1 MADNNN
7 NKILNVPP
15 LRFPEFTD
23 EWEKCK
29 VSDLLD
35 FYSTNSL
42 SWEQLEYTGSGM
54 RNLHYGLIHVGLPT
68 LVDVGNALLPN
79 IKERFV
85 PKNYQ
90 LCNNGDVAFADAS
103 EDTNEVAKVV
113 ELTEIKDEK
122 VVCGLHTIH
131 GRDNKGKTVIGY
143 KGYAFSSDAFHKQIR
158 RIAQGTKIFS
168 ISTKNFS
175 ECYIGI
181 PSIKEQTKIAAILS
195 LLDRRIAVQTKIIED
210 LKKLK
215 SALYHLI
222 FSTIDNGF
230 TSLGEIASIVKG
242 TQVNGTELLD
252 EGDYYVMNGGIQPS
266 GYYDKYNVPA
276 NTISISEGG
285 NSCGYVQYNTLPF
298 WSGGHC
304 YTIQKIESSI
314 ITEFLYHYLKYK
326 EPEIMKLRIGSG
338 LPNIQKKDLERF
350 PIVNI
355 PLQEQKGI
363 VELFNMFETK
373 EINESKILSLLQK
386 QKSYLLGEM
395 FI

>member
-1 MADNNN
+1 M
-7 NKILNVPP
+7 
-15 LRFPEFTD
+15 RFPEFTD
-23 EWEKCK
+23 EWEKQK
-29 VSDLLD
+29 LSDFVERVTRKNKNNESKLPLTI
-35 FYSTNSL
+35 SA
-42 SWEQLEYTGSGM
+42 Q
-54 RNLHYGLIHVGLPT
+54 YGLVDQITFFNKVIASTDISGYYLLKKGEFAYNKSYSGDYTWGAVKRLDRYEQGVLSTLYICFSPLKFVISDYLVHYFETKKWHREVSEIAVEGARNHGLLNIGVADYFNTKHFLPT
-68 LVDVGNALLPN
+68 K
-79 IKERFV
+79 KEQKKIAVFL
-85 PKNYQ
+85 N
-90 LCNNGDVAFADAS
+90 L
-103 EDTNEVAKVV
+103 
-113 ELTEIKDEK
+113 IEK
-122 VVCGLHTIH
+122 
-131 GRDNKGKTVIGY
+131 
-143 KGYAFSSDAFHKQIR
+143 
-158 RIAQGTKIFS
+158 RIA
-168 ISTKNFS
+168 
-175 ECYIGI
+175 
-181 PSIKEQTKIAAILS
+181 L
-195 LLDRRIAVQTKIIED
+195 QTKIIED
-210 LKKLK
+210 LKTLK

-222 FSTIDNGF
+222 FSTIDNEF
-230 TSLGEIASIVKG
+230 TSLGKIASIVKG
-242 TQVNGTELLD
+242 TQINRTELLD

-285 NSCGYVQYNTLPF
+285 NSCGYVQYNTSPF

-304 YTIQKIESSI
+304 YTIQRIDSSI

-338 LPNIQKKDLERF
+338 LPNIQKKDLECF

>member
-1 MADNNN
+1 M
-7 NKILNVPP
+7 
-15 LRFPEFTD
+15 RFPEFSG

-29 VSDLLD
+29 IGDIAPLQRGFDLPTHQIKD
-35 FYSTNSL
+35 GAFPVVYSNGIMNYHSSYKCIAPGLVTGRSGTIGKFTFISNGYYWPHNTSLWVTNFNGNIPEFVYYL
-42 SWEQLEYTGSGM
+42 YQTINIKQYVTGSG
-54 RNLHYGLIHVGLPT
+54 VPT
-68 LVDVGNALLPN
+68 LNRNDVHLH
-79 IKERFV
+79 
-85 PKNYQ
+85 
-90 LCNNGDVAFADAS
+90 
-103 EDTNEVAKVV
+103 KV
-113 ELTEIKDEK
+113 
-122 VVCGLHTIH
+122 
-131 GRDNKGKTVIGY
+131 
-143 KGYAFSSDAFHKQIR
+143 
-158 RIAQGTKIFS
+158 
-168 ISTKNFS
+168 
-175 ECYIGI
+175 YI
-181 PSIKEQTKIAAILS
+181 PQIKEQSKIARLLM
-195 LLDRRIAVQTKIIED
+195 LLDERITTQNKIIED
-210 LKKLK
+210 LKILK

-222 FSTIDNGF
+222 FRTIDNEF
-230 TSLGEIASIVKG
+230 TSLGKIASIVKG
-242 TQVNGTELLD
+242 TQINGTELLD

-266 GYYDKYNVPA
+266 GYYDKYNVPT

-285 NSCGYVQYNTLPF
+285 NSCGYVQYNTSPF

-304 YTIQKIESSI
+304 YTIQRIDSSI

-338 LPNIQKKDLERF
+338 LPNIQKKDLECF